1 MTETRRYYSDK
12 GLTASFYDITTAL
25 DPTLAGDIE
34 IYAGLVPP
42 GGHVLELGAGTGRV
56 SLDFAGRGFHVT
68 GLDLAPAMLAQA
80 QAKRAALP
88 PELAARLTFV
98 QGDMAALSL
107 PDTYDAV
114 ICPYFGLAHLPAGA
128 AWKNVFAGVAR
139 HMKPG
144 ALAAFHLPDAARMA
158 EAPKSPKGVPVLQHT
173 LDAAGRKLLVYIHE
187 RTARLDIGRF
197 DQVVDHVVTDALGK
211 EERRARERLT
221 FYSADPTPFAAEAGL
236 VQDRDPIPLGGAGA
250 IHVFRKPG

>member
-1 MTETRRYYSDK
+1 MTETRRYYSEK
-12 GLTASFYDITTAL
+12 GLTATFYDVVTAL
-25 DPTLAGDIE
+25 DPTLQGDID
-34 IYAGLVPP
+34 IYGGLVPA

-56 SLDFAGRGFHVT
+56 SLALAERGLSVT
-68 GLDLAPAMLAQA
+68 GLDLAPTMLAQA
-80 QAKRAALP
+80 QAKRATLA
-88 PELAARLTFV
+88 PELASRLTFI

-128 AWKNVFAGVAR
+128 AWRNVFAGVAS

-144 ALAAFHLPDAARMA
+144 ALAAFHLPDAKRMA
-158 EAPKSPKGVPVLQHT
+158 EAPRAPKGVPVLQHT
-173 LDAAGRKLLVYIHE
+173 LDWSGRKLLVYIHE

-197 DQVVDHVVTDALGK
+197 DQVVDHVVTDAFGK

-221 FYSADPTPFAAEAGL
+221 YYAADPTPVAEAAGL
-236 VQDRDPIPLGGAGA
+236 VQDREPIPQGGAGA
-250 IHVFRKPG
+250 IHVFRKPD